1 VPLCI
6 LCASYTPK
14 FTYLSPS
21 INYTMD
27 AKLFATVDQYISDLF
42 DDQDSSLAATEQ
54 SIKESN
60 IPSIS
65 ISPNQGK
72 FLQLLAR
79 LTNAKKIL
87 EIGTLAGYS
96 TIWLARAL
104 PQNGK
109 LITLEYEP
117 LHAEVAQKN
126 ITRAGLDRI
135 VDIRV
140 GKAIEIL
147 PRLHEE
153 GAGPFDMIFI
163 DADKPPYKEYF
174 DWAVK
179 LSRPG
184 TLIVADNVIREG
196 KVLEA
201 KSPDEMVS
209 GVKRFNEALAA
220 NPAVTATI
228 IQTVGA
234 KEHDGMAL
242 AIVK

>member
-1 VPLCI
+1 
-6 LCASYTPK
+6 
-14 FTYLSPS
+14 
-21 INYTMD
+21 MD
-27 AKLFATVDQYISDLF
+27 LKIFGAVDEYITGLFEQE
-42 DDQDSSLAATEQ
+42 DSSLTATEQ

-60 IPSIS
+60 IPPIS
-65 ISPNQGK
+65 VSPNQGK
-72 FLQLLAR
+72 FLQMLAQ
-79 LTNAKKIL
+79 LCHAKKIL

-104 PQNGK
+104 PKEGK

-117 LHAEVAQKN
+117 LHARVAQKN
-126 ITRAGLDRI
+126 IDRAGLGS
-135 VDIRV
+135 VVEIRV
-140 GKAIEIL
+140 GKGIDLL
-147 PRLHEE
+147 PKLVEE

-174 DWAVK
+174 DWSLK

-196 KVLEA
+196 KVLND
-201 KSPDEMVS
+201 KSPDEMVA
-209 GVKRFNEALAA
+209 GVKRFNAALAA

>member
-1 VPLCI
+1 
-6 LCASYTPK
+6 
-14 FTYLSPS
+14 
-21 INYTMD
+21 MD
-27 AKLFATVDQYISDLF
+27 QKLFTSVDQYISDLF
-42 DDQDSSLAATEQ
+42 EDQDSCLAAAEQ
-54 SIKESN
+54 SIAEAN

-65 ISPNQGK
+65 ISANQGK

-104 PQNGK
+104 PQNGR
-109 LITLEYEP
+109 LITLEYEQ

-126 ITRAGLDRI
+126 IARAGLDRI

-140 GKAIEIL
+140 GKGLDLL
-147 PRLHEE
+147 PQLEAE

-174 DWAVK
+174 DWALK

-196 KVLEA
+196 KVLEE
-201 KSPDEMVS
+201 KSSDEMVS

-228 IQTVGA
+228 IQTVGS

>member
-1 VPLCI
+1 
-6 LCASYTPK
+6 
-14 FTYLSPS
+14 
-21 INYTMD
+21 MD
-27 AKLFATVDQYISDLF
+27 LKIFGAVDDYITGLFEQE
-42 DDQDSSLAATEQ
+42 DSSLTAVEQ

-60 IPSIS
+60 IPPIS

-72 FLQLLAR
+72 FLQILAR
-79 LTNAKKIL
+79 LCNAKKIL

-96 TIWLARAL
+96 TIWLARSL
-104 PQNGK
+104 PKDGK

-117 LHAEVAQKN
+117 LHARVAQKN
-126 ITRAGLDRI
+126 IDRAGLTSI
-135 VDIRV
+135 VEIKV
-140 GKAIEIL
+140 GKGIDLL
-147 PRLHEE
+147 PKLVEE

-174 DWAVK
+174 DWSLK

-196 KVLEA
+196 KVLND
-201 KSPDEMVS
+201 KSTDEMVT
-209 GVKRFNEALAA
+209 GVKRFNAALAA